1 MSDAREW
8 TTGNL
13 KRLEEMARNGYTVAE
28 AAREFGVKKSAIYH
42 INSVYGIR
50 FMRNGLRI
58 ELAMRRGNPFFEARF
73 RAGLSQPEAAEEI
86 GISDKTI
93 MYWEMGVNKPHPA
106 NLKRAAQVYKTTVG
120 QLLGETVIDNKEL
133 DDMSGYFRIPPQ
145 VRGRMRAARERVHLS
160 QMDAADLIGVNTQMI
175 YLWEAGS
182 SVPNLEHLKKA
193 AQAYGVTP
201 GWLIGT
207 EIMEVDSDGDA
218 DRGQAR

>member
-1 MSDAREW
+1 MSSPRDW
-8 TTGNL
+8 TTDNL
-13 KRLEEMARNGYTVAE
+13 DRLKEMAQCGYTVSE
-28 AAREFGVKKSAIYH
+28 AAREFGVGKAAIYH

-50 FMRNGLRI
+50 FMRNGLRK
-58 ELAMRRGNPFFEARF
+58 ELEMRRGNPFFEARF

-93 MYWEMGVNKPHPA
+93 MYWEMGVNKPHPT

-120 QLLGETVIDNKEL
+120 QLVGEKVIDKVRLE
-133 DDMSGYFRIPPQ
+133 DMTGYFTVPPQ
-145 VRGRMRAARERVHLS
+145 VRGRMRAARERVHLT
-160 QMDAADLIGVNTQMI
+160 QMDAADLIGVSTQMV
-175 YLWEAGS
+175 YAWESGS
-182 SVPNLEHLKKA
+182 SMPNLEHLKRAVK
-193 AQAYGVTP
+193 AYGVTP